1 MINSL
6 DLVVLGALK
15 QKPQYA
21 GEILTNLK
29 NKNIHRIMKF
39 SLTSVY
45 KKVVILEK
53 EGYIKG
59 EDIAREKGQY
69 IRVYTITDEGNKYF
83 DEVMSGR
90 INAHKVEVV
99 VNINDIIINIEF
111 IEKEK
116 RLKYI
121 EMIKENIQESK
132 QKLYKNKV
140 LKSFADKIIFTQQE
154 KVLNALEEW
163 IIEIEDEILMDS

>member
-15 QKPQYA
+15 EKPQYA

-29 NKNIHRIMKF
+29 NKNIHRILKI
-39 SLTSVY
+39 SLTSIY

-59 EDIAREKGQY
+59 EDRAREKGQD
-69 IRVYTITDEGNKYF
+69 IRIYTITDEGNKYF

-90 INAHKVEVV
+90 IKAHKVEVA

-111 IEKEK
+111 IEKDK

-121 EMIKENIQESK
+121 EMIKKNILEAK
-132 QKLYKNKV
+132 QKLYKDKT
-140 LKSFADKIIFTQQE
+140 LKSYADKLIFTQQE

-163 IIEIEDEILMDS
+163 IIEVEDEILMDS